1 MDAPLIP
8 AKTVAANLQCSM
20 QTVYR
25 LVAAGKIPFV
35 KVGQQYRFDWDAVKA
50 SLAAPTP
57 SWSQPKRSTS
67 RKRVA

>member
-8 AKTVAANLQCSM
+8 AKTVAANLECSV

-25 LVAAGKIPFV
+25 LVAAKKIPYIE
-35 KVGQQYRFDWDAVKA
+35 VGQQYRFDWEAVKA
-50 SLAAPTP
+50 ALTPSAP